1 MSLAVVIG
9 LSYLMLVR
17 REFLIRMLCWMV
29 KEVGN
34 LLCQKISRMIMSWN
48 IRRLNNPLEQN
59 EIRLIILK
67 FKLAV
72 MGVLEAKIKER
83 NAKNVWAS
91 MSLPY

>member
-1 MSLAVVIG
+1 
-9 LSYLMLVR
+9 
-17 REFLIRMLCWMV
+17 
-29 KEVGN
+29 
-34 LLCQKISRMIMSWN
+34 MSWN
-48 IRRLNNPLEQN
+48 IRGLNNLLEQN

-72 MGVLEAKIKER
+72 MAILEAKIKER